1 MLLLFLTVNKQS
13 VENLDSPIGLNYVEV
28 DKVRRIVSI
37 CLSSDSNTS
46 DSNKQIAI
54 RLQQIG

>member
-1 MLLLFLTVNKQS
+1 MIYETA
-13 VENLDSPIGLNYVEV
+13 IGEIYATFEV

-46 DSNKQIAI
+46 DSNKQMAI
-54 RLQQIG
+54 CLQQIG